1 MDQVEQVKQKIDIVQ
16 IIEGRVGLKKA
27 GRNFKG
33 LCPFHSEK
41 TPSFMVSPERQT
53 YKCFGCG
60 EGGDVFTFLQRYE
73 GMSFLESLEELASK
87 VGVELAEYRP
97 STQDLRKKI
106 LLEVVHLASEYYS
119 WILHEHKVGKQ
130 ALSYLKKRGI
140 TNEAIKMFEIGYS
153 PASWRSVSDFLMKK
167 KGYKEADLEDVGLII
182 RSPKGYYDRFRGR
195 IMFPLKDH
203 KGKVVGFSGRVM
215 EADVKDHP
223 THEASEW
230 QGAKY
235 INSPETRL
243 YSKGAMLY
251 GFYENRSYVRKADK
265 IVLVEGELD
274 MIPSWQAGVKNV
286 VAIKGSAFTE
296 EQARLIARYTRN
308 VVMALDADLAGEEAI
323 KRAISVAETMDLSI
337 RVVQIS
343 GGKDPGDVATENSK
357 KWREQVKGA
366 VSYYDFLVDSA
377 ISQNDPKSGEGAR
390 KITEEVVPA
399 LAGISN
405 SVVRAHYVKSLAK
418 RLGVPEESV
427 YEEIE
432 RLEKKKK
439 LSLLKGQVKEIEESG
454 VPRRERVEEYILSL
468 VLQFHEEL
476 EGEIK
481 KLEIVWFSNPAI
493 VKVVE
498 EVIGWGD
505 GKFSIKKL
513 GKKLPAELQ
522 ELLDRTYLRDLSGIA
537 KEDKIVKEFE
547 KTRIEVA
554 EFAIRDEMKKLSNQI
569 AKAEKEGNK
578 SRLKSLQNKFSEFSK
593 KLMSLG

>member
-399 LAGISN
+399 FAGISN